1 MTFAATVLR
10 VMIASPSDVADARD
24 AVERAVHGWNDA
36 NAEGK
41 GVVLLPWRWETSA
54 VPVMGDHPQALINS
68 QGLAK
73 ADLVIGLFGSRLGSP
88 TPDEV
93 SGTVEEIRKA
103 VAGGKPVHLY
113 FSTEPLPR
121 DVDTAQLEGLRAF
134 RQEIQDQGLL
144 GEFGNVS
151 QLEHEVWKAIELDI
165 PQIAPGGVESTKS
178 GRVKFLAQSQQERET
193 TFNSKGV
200 PGNRTRRWIEVT
212 NVGTEDALD
221 VIFEKVGDSGMFMF
235 APEEPVVI
243 HAGQSRRL
251 PVEYSFGGSGEPKL
265 QISWTE
271 GGERHDATF
280 YVG

>member
-1 MTFAATVLR
+1 M
-10 VMIASPSDVADARD
+10 
-24 AVERAVHGWNDA
+24 
-36 NAEGK
+36 
-41 GVVLLPWRWETSA
+41 
-54 VPVMGDHPQALINS
+54 PVMGGHPQALINS

-165 PQIAPGGVESTKS
+165 AQLSPGVSEPTKP
-178 GRVKFLAQSQQERET
+178 GKVKFLAQPRQAHET
-193 TFNSKGV
+193 EYSSKGV
-200 PGNRTRRWIEVT
+200 PRSKTRNWIEVT
-212 NVGTEDALD
+212 NTGSVDAQG
-221 VIFEKVGDSGMFMF
+221 VMFEKVGDSGMHL
-235 APEEPVVI
+235 AEPEEPIVI
-243 HAGQSRRL
+243 HAGQTRTIH
-251 PVEYSFGGSGEPKL
+251 VFYTFGGTGEPRLK
-265 QISWTE
+265 ISWDDD
-271 GGERHDATF
+271 GERVEEIFH
-280 YVG
+280 VG